1 MYFSLNQYVFFFFTY
16 AFLGWIADVVI
27 AAFKHGKFV
36 NKGFLNAPLSIHYGF
51 GMVIIIQDIKDLTS
65 HPMFQYITCLFLAFF
80 MEYTSGALLKWIAGK
95 RFWDY
100 SNHKFN
106 LSGHT
111 CLLSIVATGSA
122 AAITFWLF
130 HPFLCVLYSLIP
142 KNIMQVILIVL
153 LLLFAIDVL
162 VTIATVRKWHRVHVV
177 YKNVAKGLTDAK
189 KSIGKKTFEMV
200 SRRIYKAFPE
210 MEHQE
215 KSEKVGFGKAKDRVF
230 ANGLCFDK
238 LVWVFFVSAFLGDLI
253 ETVFML
259 ITTKTLMSRSSL
271 IYGTFSIVWGLGGA
285 LASALLYPIRKKN
298 PVLIFG
304 AGFVLG
310 GVYEYTCSVFTEV
323 VFGTVFWD
331 YSHMK
336 YNINGRVNLLF
347 CVFWGA
353 ASILWIKLI
362 YPIMSN
368 SVEKFPVVAGKVVTW
383 AFIVCMVLD
392 MLVSGV
398 AIGRYTS
405 RKNEKEAANY
415 VEQLCD
421 ELYKDD
427 LIEKVY
433 PNMKFK

>member
-1 MYFSLNQYVFFFFTY
+1 M
-16 AFLGWIADVVI
+16 
-27 AAFKHGKFV
+27 
-36 NKGFLNAPLSIHYGF
+36 
-51 GMVIIIQDIKDLTS
+51 
-65 HPMFQYITCLFLAFF
+65 LFR
-80 MEYTSGALLKWIAGK
+80 S
-95 RFWDY
+95 
-100 SNHKFN
+100 
-106 LSGHT
+106 
-111 CLLSIVATGSA
+111 
-122 AAITFWLF
+122 
-130 HPFLCVLYSLIP
+130 
-142 KNIMQVILIVL
+142 
-153 LLLFAIDVL
+153 
-162 VTIATVRKWHRVHVV
+162 
-177 YKNVAKGLTDAK
+177 
-189 KSIGKKTFEMV
+189 
-200 SRRIYKAFPE
+200 YKAFPE

-253 ETVFML
+253 ETIFML

>member
-1 MYFSLNQYVFFFFTY
+1 MYFSLSQYVFFFFTY
-16 AFLGWIADVVI
+16 SFLGWIADVII

-36 NKGFLNAPLSIHYGF
+36 NKGFLNAPLSIHYGL
-51 GMVIIIQDIKDLTS
+51 GMVVIIQDIKDLVS
-65 HPMFQYITCLFLAFF
+65 HPMFQYVMCLFLAFF

-100 SNHKFN
+100 SNRKFN
-106 LSGHT
+106 LAGHT
-111 CLLSIVATGSA
+111 CLLSVVATGSA

-130 HPFLCVLYSLIP
+130 HPFLCVLYNFVP
-142 KNIMQVILIVL
+142 QNIMKAILIIIL
-153 LLLFAIDVL
+153 ILFAIDLL
-162 VTIATVRKWHRVHVV
+162 VTVAAVRKWQRVHIV

-215 KSEKVGFGKAKDRVF
+215 KSDKVGFGKVKDRVF

-271 IYGTFSIVWGLGGA
+271 IYGTFSIVWGLGGV

-298 PVLIFG
+298 PVLIFS
-304 AGFVLG
+304 AGFLLG
-310 GVYEYTCSVFTEV
+310 GVYEYTCSVFTEI

-347 CVFWGA
+347 CVFWGVA
-353 ASILWIKLI
+353 AILWIKFI
-362 YPIMSN
+362 YPVISD

-383 AFIVCMVLD
+383 IFVVCMALD

-433 PNMKFK
+433 PNMKFR

>member
-1 MYFSLNQYVFFFFTY
+1 M
-16 AFLGWIADVVI
+16 
-27 AAFKHGKFV
+27 
-36 NKGFLNAPLSIHYGF
+36 
-51 GMVIIIQDIKDLTS
+51 
-65 HPMFQYITCLFLAFF
+65 
-80 MEYTSGALLKWIAGK
+80 
-95 RFWDY
+95 
-100 SNHKFN
+100 
-106 LSGHT
+106 
-111 CLLSIVATGSA
+111 
-122 AAITFWLF
+122 
-130 HPFLCVLYSLIP
+130 
-142 KNIMQVILIVL
+142 
-153 LLLFAIDVL
+153 
-162 VTIATVRKWHRVHVV
+162 
-177 YKNVAKGLTDAK
+177 
-189 KSIGKKTFEMV
+189 
-200 SRRIYKAFPE
+200 
-210 MEHQE
+210 
-215 KSEKVGFGKAKDRVF
+215 
-230 ANGLCFDK
+230 
-238 LVWVFFVSAFLGDLI
+238 WVFFVSAFLGDLI